1 MPYQSIRQHNEEDCG
16 AACLATVAKQ
26 YGRNFS
32 LNHIRQIVG
41 TGQLGTTMLGLRKGA
56 EALKFNAYPVRA
68 TCELLEQLHEVPLP
82 AIIHWQGN
90 HWVVLHGQ
98 KGKKYVVADPAVGI
112 RYLTI
117 DRLQESWINGV
128 MLLLEPQEDFFGQAE
143 DEVEGFGGFIKRL
156 RPYSSI
162 LIEVLLLNLVAGM
175 LFLTTPILIQVLT
188 DDVLVRGD
196 SELLIRLAI
205 AMAIMNL
212 IASGLELVQ
221 ANLIAH
227 FGQRLELGLALE
239 FSRQILRLPL
249 PYYETHRSNEVISR
263 LRDIR
268 ELNQLISQVL
278 LQLPALFFTG
288 IVSLCLMIFY
298 SGKLTMAVL
307 AITICMA
314 ISSILL
320 LPILRQK
327 TRSVIVT
334 DAENQGL
341 LLESFKGALTLKA
354 INAAPQAW
362 EELQNRFTR
371 FSTLSFRTIQIG
383 IINFVSS
390 RLFGNLGTIVLL
402 WYGGTLV
409 IESQLSVG
417 QLVAFHSLNRNIIL
431 LVAFAVSWLEELT
444 RIRTATERLTEV
456 INTIPETENNHLKHW
471 ANIPAD
477 ENLVCTNLNFYHPG
491 NENLFE
497 DFSLTIPGGLVT
509 AIVGRSGCGKS
520 SLVKLLAGLYLP
532 NSGNIRYGNYNQQD
546 LDLECLRQQVVLVP
560 QEAYFW
566 SRTIVDNFRWSVPA
580 ASFEQ
585 IVATCRLVMA
595 DEFISQMPNKYNT
608 ILGEFGANISGG
620 QRQRLALARAMINNP
635 PILILD
641 ESTSALDPMT
651 EAQVLTQL
659 LKHRRGKTTI
669 MISHRPPVIVKSDR
683 IILLDKGKLQLQGTP
698 EELKQIPGEH
708 QEFLHF

>member
-26 YGRNFS
+26 YGFNFS
-32 LNHIRQIVG
+32 LNHVRQIVG
-41 TGQLGTTMLGLRKGA
+41 TGQLGTTMLGLRQGA

-68 TCELLEQLHEVPLP
+68 TSELLEQLHQVTLP
-82 AIIHWQGN
+82 AIIHWKGN

-98 KGKKYVVADPAVGI
+98 KGKKYIVADPAVGI
-112 RYLTI
+112 RYLTL
-117 DRLQESWINGV
+117 DELKESWTNGV
-128 MLLLEPQEDFFGQAE
+128 MLLLEPQEDFFSQGE
-143 DEVEGFGGFIKRL
+143 DEIEGFWGFLKRL
-156 RPYSSI
+156 RPYRSI
-162 LIEVLLLNLVAGM
+162 LLEALLLNLVAGL
-175 LFLTTPILIQVLT
+175 LFLTIPILIQILT

-196 SELLIRLAI
+196 SELLIRLAV

-249 PYYETHRSNEVISR
+249 SYYETHRSNEVISR

-268 ELNQLISQVL
+268 ELNQLLSQVL
-278 LQLPALFFTG
+278 LQLPALFCTG
-288 IVSLCLMIFY
+288 IVSLCLMFFY
-298 SGKLTMAVL
+298 SSKLTLVVL
-307 AITICMA
+307 LITFCMT
-314 ISSILL
+314 ISTILL

-354 INAAPQAW
+354 TNAAPQAW
-362 EELQNRFTR
+362 EELQNRFSR
-371 FSTLSFRTIQIG
+371 FSTLSFRTVQIG

-390 RLFGNLGTIVLL
+390 RLFGNLGTIILL
-402 WYGGTLV
+402 WYGGNLV
-409 IESQLSVG
+409 IQSKLSVG
-417 QLVAFHSLNRNIIL
+417 QLVAFHSLNRNLVL
-431 LVAFAVSWLEELT
+431 LVAFAVSWIEEFT
-444 RIRTATERLTEV
+444 RIRTASERLSEV
-456 INTIPETENNHLKHW
+456 INIIPETKDNHLKHW
-471 ANIPAD
+471 ADLPPEGDII
-477 ENLVCTNLNFYHPG
+477 CRNLNFYHPG
-491 NENLFE
+491 NENLFA
-497 DFSLTIPGGLVT
+497 DFSLTIPGGKVT
-509 AIVGRSGCGKS
+509 SIVGRSGCGKS
-520 SLVKLLAGLYLP
+520 TLVKLLAGLYLA

-546 LDLECLRQQVVLVP
+546 LDLECLRQQAILVP

-566 SRTIVDNFRWSVPA
+566 SRSIVDNFRWSDPA
-580 ASFEQ
+580 ASFER
-585 IVATCRLVMA
+585 IVTACHLTMA

-620 QRQRLALARAMINNP
+620 QRQRLALARAIVKDP

-651 EAQVLTQL
+651 EAKVLSQIL
-659 LKHRRGKTTI
+659 EQRKGKTTI
-669 MISHRPPVIVKSDR
+669 MISHRPPVIVKSDW
-683 IILLDKGKLQLQGTP
+683 
-698 EELKQIPGEH
+698 
-708 QEFLHF
+708 